1 MISADVSKTLE
12 SLKKAHAEIV
22 RRMENMVRGFAYE
35 FVLTAI
41 SNTPLGDYEQYKKLY
56 DSRTYLKPEPGFAQ
70 GSWQV
75 DYQPPLQE
83 QDVYSGEEA
92 LRNVKSRMSYYEL
105 GQSFTIGNTGPYIA
119 VLESGTGSKK
129 APSGITGPT
138 VDQVMNAYKINL
150 VRYYK
155 Q

>member
-35 FVLTAI
+35 FAMTAI
-41 SNTPLGDYEQYKKLY
+41 SNTPLGDDIKYESLYKA
-56 DSRTYLKPEPGFAQ
+56 RTYLQPEAGFAQ

-75 DYQPPLQE
+75 SYTGSLQM
-83 QDVYSGEEA
+83 QDVYSGSEA
-92 LRNVKSRMSYYEL
+92 LSIVKSKMQSYKL
-105 GQSFTIGNTGPYIA
+105 GQSFTIGNTGPYINM
-119 VLESGTGSKK
+119 LENGYSDQAPTG
-129 APSGITGPT
+129 IVRPT

-150 VRYYK
+150 LRYYK

>member
-22 RRMENMVRGFAYE
+22 RRLENMVRGFAYE
-35 FVLTAI
+35 FAMTAI
-41 SNTPLGDYEQYKKLY
+41 SNTPLGDDIKYEALY
-56 DSRTYLKPEPGFAQ
+56 NARTYLQPIAGFAQ

-75 DYQPPLQE
+75 SYSGSLQE
-83 QDVYSGEEA
+83 QDIYSGSEA
-92 LRNVKSRMSYYEL
+92 LAAVKSKLQSYKL
-105 GQSFTIGNTGPYIA
+105 GQSFTIGNTGPYITM
-119 VLESGTGSKK
+119 LENGYSNQ
-129 APSGITGPT
+129 APDGITRPT